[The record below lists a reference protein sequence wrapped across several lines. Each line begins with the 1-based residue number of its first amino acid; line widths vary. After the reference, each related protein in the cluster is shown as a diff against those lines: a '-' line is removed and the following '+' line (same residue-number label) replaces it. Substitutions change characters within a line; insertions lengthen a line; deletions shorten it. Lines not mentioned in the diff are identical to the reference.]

1 MKQLKNL
8 ELIDDGNYQEA
19 EFIIV
24 DNNFFLSIDKKVEE
38 YKNKRVTI
46 DMDKN
51 NNKYQVIFNNKTNI
65 NFKIKD
71 DYSYIFINEAPNIFL
86 SHNSNQTIVEQ
97 NDLDLKEIN
106 SNNIDSSNNNNINY
120 NDNNNTNNDVIYNNK
135 YKDNNGYR

>member
-51 NNKYQVIFNNKTNI
+51 NNKYQVIFNNNTNI

-106 SNNIDSSNNNNINY
+106 SNNIDSSNNNTINY

-135 YKDNNGYR
+135 YKDNNGYG